1 MLEDRTLS
9 LSTATATIQ
18 APIEN
23 VNIADWLLHLPDPEY
38 QRCSHAHIAGASS
51 ISDDGR
57 PMSINV
63 ETIGDAL
70 VVQHY
75 VAEIHTPHFCRM
87 VSISDSIS
95 PAGRTKLQ
103 VMWELSVKR
112 TDDQS
117 CEYTNHI
124 HSTATDQTLE
134 FLKQHN
140 IPLESAR
147 AARQQ
152 ASHAHNL
159 EETPKF
165 AKSIERKAV
174 RTANPNGGRLMK
186 VLFVISNSETAFW
199 LSEVTHPYWHL
210 TERGVEIDFA
220 SPQGGRVVFDP
231 YSDPYFEK
239 STEADDLVSKGFLSD
254 PKLKA
259 KLETTLKLKDVDL
272 SRYDA
277 IHVAGGR
284 GATFD
289 LFPSE
294 DVANAL
300 EYFWSR
306 DKVVGAICHGA
317 IALGNIPNRIR
328 SRQVTGYTLEGD
340 QQLQAMFG
348 SGFVI
353 PHYPQ
358 TVLEETGAVYKRVDG
373 ANDPCVVVDG
383 RLVTGQ
389 NQQSASEYA
398 LALLHVMAGQSP
410 VSGA

>member
-1 MLEDRTLS
+1 MSEDRTLS
-9 LSTATATIQ
+9 LSTATAIIQ
-18 APIEN
+18 APIEK
-23 VNIADWLLHLPDPEY
+23 VSIADWLLHLPDAEY
-38 QRCSHAHIAGASS
+38 QRCSSAHIAGASS
-51 ISDDGR
+51 ISDDRR

-75 VAEIHTPHFCRM
+75 VAEIRTPHFCRM
-87 VSISDSIS
+87 ASISDSIS
-95 PAGRTKLQ
+95 AAGRTKLQ
-103 VMWELSVKR
+103 VVWELSVKR
-112 TDDQS
+112 IDDHS

-124 HSTATDQTLE
+124 HSTAIDQTLAFFKE
-134 FLKQHN
+134 HN
-140 IPLESAR
+140 IPVESAR

-165 AKSIERKAV
+165 AKSIEQTAV
-174 RTANPNGGRLMK
+174 RSANPNGGRVMK

-210 TERGVEIDFA
+210 TERGIEIDFA

-231 YSDPYFEK
+231 YSDPYFER
-239 STEADDLVSKGFLSD
+239 STEPEDLVSKGFLSD
-254 PKLKA
+254 PKLKG

-294 DVANAL
+294 DVAKAL

-328 SRQVTGYTLEGD
+328 GRQVTGYTLEGD

-358 TVLEETGAVYKRVDG
+358 TVLEETGALYKRVG

-383 RLVTGQ
+383 KLVTGQ

-410 VSGA
+410 VSRA